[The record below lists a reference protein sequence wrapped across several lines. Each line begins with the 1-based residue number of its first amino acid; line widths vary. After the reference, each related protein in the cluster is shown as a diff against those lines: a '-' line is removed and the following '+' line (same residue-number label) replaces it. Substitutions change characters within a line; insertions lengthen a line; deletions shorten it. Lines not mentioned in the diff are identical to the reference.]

1 MSTMAVIATRSNAPG
16 VLVLTLN
23 RPDRANALNKAL
35 LMALE
40 VALAQADADD
50 GIRCVVI
57 TGAGERAFCAGADIT
72 EQQGFSSDQ
81 AYAHM
86 RWGQEIFLRLEN
98 FSKPTL
104 AAINGFALGGGLELA
119 LACDFRTA
127 SDCAQ
132 FGFPEVTLANL
143 PGWGGTQRL
152 PRLIGTSNAKLM
164 AMTGTR
170 ISVER
175 ALASGLVNFVYPA
188 TRFWEQSVA
197 VAAEIA
203 SRPLDSLRAIKQV
216 MRDGIESSLSAGME
230 MEARAV
236 ARLWGSPAQKEAQH
250 AFFSRRAT
258 GGNT

>member
-1 MSTMAVIATRSNAPG
+1 MSTAAVIATRSNAPG

-40 VALAQADADD
+40 VALAQAEADD

-86 RWGQEIFLRLEN
+86 RWGQDIFLRLEN

-132 FGFPEVTLANL
+132 LGFPEVTLANL

-250 AFFSRRAT
+250 AFFSRRAA